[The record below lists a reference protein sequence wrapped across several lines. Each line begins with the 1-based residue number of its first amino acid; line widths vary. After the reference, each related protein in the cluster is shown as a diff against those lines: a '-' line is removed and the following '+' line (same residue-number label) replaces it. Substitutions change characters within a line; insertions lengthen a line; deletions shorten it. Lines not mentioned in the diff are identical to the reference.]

1 MGRYLLKRLGM
12 TLVVVLVVMSF
23 LSLLVHL
30 VPGDPVTIV
39 LGTQATA
46 PQIALVRAE
55 MGFDDPIYVQV
66 WDFVI
71 GALQGDL
78 GRDFLSRTPVTEL
91 IADVMPHTAILAVTS
106 LALASV
112 IGIPLG
118 VFAARHQ
125 NSLSDRLIGVVSVSF
140 VAMPSY
146 VVSLLLLV
154 VFAVKLQLVPA
165 VGAGSLTDPVD
176 YAQRLLLP
184 AVALALTWIGY
195 VSRLVR
201 TSMLSVLG
209 SNYIRTA
216 RAFGVPERVIFR
228 KGALKNA
235 IVPTVAV
242 LSSGLANLLGGAV
255 IVEIIFSRPGLGRL
269 TVEAIAERNFPIVQG
284 TVLVIALI
292 YVVTNLLADLSYRW
306 VDPRIRVEENPVG
319 A

>member
-12 TLVVVLVVMSF
+12 TVLVVLVVMSF

-46 PQIALVRAE
+46 SQIALVREE
-55 MGFDDPIYVQV
+55 MGFDNPIYVQV
-66 WDFVI
+66 WDFVV

-78 GRDFLSRTPVTEL
+78 GRDFLSRTPVTQL
-91 IADVMPHTAILAVTS
+91 ILDVMPHTAILAVTS
-106 LALASV
+106 LALASLV
-112 IGIPLG
+112 GIPLG

-125 NSLSDRLIGVVSVSF
+125 NSLSDRIIGVVSVSF

-154 VFAVKLQLVPA
+154 VFAVKLQLFPA

-176 YAQRLLLP
+176 YAQRLILP
-184 AVALALTWIGY
+184 SIALALTWIGY
-195 VSRLVR
+195 VARLVR

-284 TVLVIALI
+284 AVLVIALI
-292 YVVTNLLADLSYRW
+292 YVITNLLADISYRW
-306 VDPRIRVEENPVG
+306 VDPRIRVEENPTG